1 MTGDEHVAR
10 EAWSGSAGI
19 EAADAVFELM
29 RRLIDNFRDNPPV
42 TPLVVLQADAEDDT
56 GTLDRRVAQVVEFV
70 RQAHQ
75 PRGLIAK
82 RLDGGGGVDAYSSAI
97 DMVRQLCEH
106 PWDNQSQSQYKPF
119 AFPRSRLLRAIEQAA
134 PEVGGDV
141 STVWSAAQ
149 RRERLMRRLAEL
161 RWRPGRDPDEGDEAS
176 RVSALADTVGAVVNP
191 SGFVG
196 AMFIACL
203 SVLLGEGG
211 WQTAVW
217 GGALALAA
225 FGVAHLLA
233 RSAPPLLWL
242 RRASRWFAT
251 TTFLAPSSDRPE
263 AAEWSR
269 WRPAKSWETIRGRAF
284 AVAEQVVAA
293 EGGDVTARQFH
304 LELRVLA
311 LLEDLRENFRPRT
324 LDLRRRKR
332 TVPPVV
338 YLPRATED
346 DGGLLVLR
354 AISNVRSRRSEVDP
368 LLMLAAIPAA
378 ERLRPPGSEEPGR
391 PSATPPGASGDDDP
405 ERAFRADTR
414 YQEWV
419 TRLNVGQSPGRSAA
433 LPWILW
439 IPLSADEL
447 RRRNSAQHS
456 TTRIRRTAAWL
467 LWSRPCLA
475 VVLAIALG
483 LGFLGNRW
491 MAQRYCEGRLV
502 GSNTDSVLVDGE
514 CVGVATGDVR
524 LAAGND
530 LELYGAGKGVTF
542 DAVEQAIRA
551 ENAKISPKDAY
562 VTIVY
567 AGPVTAADTADTRK
581 GLEEITGV
589 YLYQH
594 YANVSTHQPTKI
606 RVLLANSGENMLHVL
621 PMARHIADL
630 ARRDRSVV
638 GVVGM
643 GRDTTESDDAAEIL
657 KRAGLPV
664 VSTTNSGSH
673 LARRLSNWFGLA
685 ATDEEEANAMLVVAR
700 QLARREDGARAV
712 VLSRKVGSEKDF
724 YTTEQARVGRR
735 MLDQAGFGLLSSR
748 SYRLSP
754 NGEPEL
760 TNPVEAICASRP
772 VPRALY
778 FAGRVEDVPNL
789 MSQLGSTPGC
799 SGRTITVFTGDD
811 LAKSNYDEGEGL
823 RIPPEVT
830 LYHFALAPMDLVG
843 ATGFYE
849 DAHRALTAL
858 LPAGTAPTALADPA
872 RPWDDALFSSGQTV
886 LAYSATAVLYR
897 AAKNGDAPQ
906 TAPET
911 WADLRWRSN
920 PNLPVG
926 TVGFAGGQPYA
937 DQRGHGYAIVRVTYH
952 GHKVRSVTV
961 CGRPAGSDEPL
972 TAPPGRKGAD
982 PRTVCRAE

>member
-1 MTGDEHVAR
+1 MPR
-10 EAWSGSAGI
+10 EVWNGSAGI

-29 RRLIDNFRDNPPV
+29 RRLIDNFRDNTPV
-42 TPLVVLQADAEDDT
+42 TPLVVLQATEEDQT
-56 GTLDRRVAQVVEFV
+56 GALDRRVAQVVEFV
-70 RQAHQ
+70 RQGHQ

-82 RLDGGGGVDAYSSAI
+82 RLDGGGGPDAYSSAI

-106 PWDNQSQSQYKPF
+106 SWDNQNQSQYKPF
-119 AFPRSRLLRAIEQAA
+119 TFPRSRLLRAIEQAA
-134 PEVGGDV
+134 PEVGGEV
-141 STVWSAAQ
+141 TTVWSTAQ

-161 RWRPGRDPDEGDEAS
+161 RWRPGGGPDGADRENRAS
-176 RVSALADTVGAVVNP
+176 ELAETIGAVVNP

-225 FGVAHLLA
+225 FGVAQLLA

-284 AVAEQVVAA
+284 AVAQQVVAA
-293 EGGDVTARQFH
+293 QTGDVTARQFH

-311 LLEDLRENFRPRT
+311 LLEDLRDNFRPRT

-338 YLPRATED
+338 YLPCATED
-346 DGGLLVLR
+346 DGGLLLLR

-368 LLMLAAIPAA
+368 LLMLAAVPAA
-378 ERLRPPGSEEPGR
+378 ERLRPPGSGEPGQ
-391 PSATPPGASGDDDP
+391 PPAPPLHGAGEDDE
-405 ERAFRADTR
+405 ERAYGADAR

-419 TRLNVGQSPGRSAA
+419 TNLNVGQSPGRAAA

-439 IPLSADEL
+439 IPLSPAEL
-447 RRRNSAQHS
+447 RRRHSAQHS
-456 TTRIRRTAAWL
+456 TTRIRRTTAWL

-491 MAQRYCEGRLV
+491 MAQRYCEGRLL
-502 GSNTDSVLVDGE
+502 GSNTDSVMMDGQ

-530 LELYGAGKGVTF
+530 LGLSGAGKGVTF

-551 ENAKISPKDAY
+551 ENAAIGSNDKY

-567 AGPVTAADTADTRK
+567 AGPVTAADQDNTRK

-594 YANVSTHQPTKI
+594 YTNVSTHQPTKI
-606 RVLLANSGENMLHVL
+606 RVLLANAGENMLHVL
-621 PMARHIADL
+621 PMAQHIADL

-643 GRDTTESDDAAEIL
+643 GRDTTESKAAGEIL
-657 KRAGLPV
+657 KGAGLPV

-685 ATDEEEANAMLVVAR
+685 ATDEEEADALYVVAR
-700 QLARREDGARAV
+700 QLAQREHGARAV
-712 VLSRKVGSEKDF
+712 VLSRQVGSEKDF
-724 YTTEQARVGRR
+724 YTTEQARVGKD
-735 MLDQAGFGLLSSR
+735 MLDQAHFTLLPAR
-748 SYRLSP
+748 TYRLSP
-754 NGEPEL
+754 NSEPEL
-760 TNPVEAICASRP
+760 TTPVEAICASRP

-799 SGRTITVFTGDD
+799 SGRSITVFTGDD
-811 LAKSNYDEGEGL
+811 LAKSNYDEGEEL
-823 RIPPEVT
+823 RIPPQVT
-830 LYHFALAPMDLVG
+830 LYHFALAPMDLAGV
-843 ATGFYE
+843 TDFYD
-849 DAHRALTAL
+849 DAHRAVTGL
-858 LPAGTAPTALADPA
+858 LPANTAPTALADPA
-872 RPWDDALFSSGQTV
+872 RPWADALFSSGQTV

-897 AAKNGDAPQ
+897 ASKNGDAPQ
-906 TAPET
+906 TAAET
-911 WADLRWRSN
+911 WADLRWHPN

-926 TVGFAGGQPYA
+926 TVSFAGSRPYA
-937 DQRGHGYAIVRVTYH
+937 DQRGHGYEIVRVTYR
-952 GHKVRSVTV
+952 GNKVRSATV
-961 CGRPAGSDEPL
+961 CGRPAGSDQPL
-972 TAPPGRKGAD
+972 TAPPGGKGAD
-982 PRTVCRAE
+982 AHTVCHVE